1 MHYLKI
7 HQKHNNHVFSHYV
20 CFNITYII
28 SISYITLSYFKSP
41 SFAFISNDHTL
52 YHCTI
57 NTVLHCLYLFS
68 FLTVQHHSHA
78 LVGKYNYHIYLT
90 FICIHF
96 SVITQ
101 VFFICIPSFN
111 VITLFIL
118 HCTLFPELSTRMQY
132 FQCHNPVFI
141 TSHLRAITLSHF

>member
-1 MHYLKI
+1 MCLAIVFVSTLLISSQSHISHSVISNLLHLHSYLM
-7 HQKHNNHVFSHYV
+7 
-20 CFNITYII
+20 
-28 SISYITLSYFKSP
+28 ITLYTIALLTLF
-41 SFAFISNDHTL
+41 FIV
-52 YHCTI
+52 CI
-57 NTVLHCLYLFS
+57 LFS
-68 FLTVQHHSHA
+68 FLTVLQHHSHA

-101 VFFICIPSFN
+101 AFFICIPSFN
-111 VITLFIL
+111 VITLFTL

-141 TSHLRAITLSHF
+141 TSHLSAITLSHF

>member
-1 MHYLKI
+1 MCLAI
-7 HQKHNNHVFSHYV
+7 MFVSTLLISSQSH
-20 CFNITYII
+20 I
-28 SISYITLSYFKSP
+28 SHSV
-41 SFAFISNDHTL
+41 ISNLLHLHSYLIIKLL

-57 NTVLHCLYLFS
+57 NTFFIVCILFS
-68 FLTVQHHSHA
+68 FLTVLQHHSHA

-101 VFFICIPSFN
+101 VSFICIPSFN